1 VIRHIASR
9 VTGTAIST
17 GRFAVGIPL
26 GVARTVLSHVPFVG
40 GSHGDDTPAATS
52 TSTADAVSDNVPHV
66 RVAEQATAQT
76 KPATAPPAQEPR
88 TARTAGTPKS
98 GEPGHA
104 HDDGPEVVLTIDTPP
119 EEIEPPVDVVGEA
132 LQAEQ
137 QQVEPPAEVDDEHP
151 VVYSTSSDDR

>member
-1 VIRHIASR
+1 MIRHIASR

-40 GSHGDDTPAATS
+40 GKHGDDTPAPTS
-52 TSTADAVSDNVPHV
+52 TSTADAVSANVPPV
-66 RVAEQATAQT
+66 RVAEQATAQS
-76 KPATAPPAQEPR
+76 KPATAPPAQR
-88 TARTAGTPKS
+88 ASTAREAGTPKS

-104 HDDGPEVVLTIDTPP
+104 HDGGPEVVLAVDTPP
-119 EEIEPPVDVVGEA
+119 EEIEPPVDVVGET

-137 QQVEPPAEVDDEHP
+137 QQVEPPAEVDEEHP

>member
-1 VIRHIASR
+1 MIRHIASR

-26 GVARTVLSHVPFVG
+26 DLARTVLSHVPFVG
-40 GSHGDDTPAATS
+40 GKRGDVTPAS
-52 TSTADAVSDNVPHV
+52 PSTADAVSANVPRV
-66 RVAEQATAQT
+66 RVAEQATAQS
-76 KPATAPPAQEPR
+76 KPATAPPARKPR
-88 TARTAGTPKS
+88 TVGTPTS

-119 EEIEPPVDVVGEA
+119 EEIEPPVDVVGET